1 MQARG
6 AKANI
11 LSLRYL
17 NLCRKNKKIKFNKK
31 ILMSKNAENEHF
43 FKL

>member
-11 LSLRYL
+11 LFLRYP
-17 NLCRKNKKIKFNKK
+17 NLCRKNKLIKFYKK
-31 ILMSKNAENEHF
+31 ILMSKNDENDHF
-43 FKL
+43 IEL